1 MHNHNVIFRHTI
13 VLVNIPRLE
22 PISGLN
28 LVSILP
34 VHTMHD
40 FSRSKKVN
48 RVSSLV
54 ICLGK
59 ERSAFDTTLIM
70 KQQNIV
76 IMAIMRIIMLLLLF

>member
-1 MHNHNVIFRHTI
+1 
-13 VLVNIPRLE
+13 
-22 PISGLN
+22 
-28 LVSILP
+28 
-34 VHTMHD
+34 MHD
-40 FSRSKKVN
+40 FSWSKKVN

-76 IMAIMRIIMLLLLF
+76 IMAIMRICFYYFLTTAVQEP